1 MAPRSVMV
9 GLAIVVSLLLL
20 GRGLLALPV
29 NLLINL
35 DEEPKIK
42 LLMATGTLASGHVL
56 VEYDNRL
63 LRAGWDWC
71 PAVSPLRWCYD
82 IGAAGMQAHGK
93 LNVLAALPVLKES
106 IIELG
111 PDFQWPG
118 ILAAMRSQATVSL
131 SRMEIQADCKSMLAS
146 MVATADFRNIEFA
159 GQNLGPHSLKTELTD
174 EGAIWRISG
183 QSVNGDIRLDERG
196 AYLPNLDVQ
205 AGSTNVSWTTGGA
218 LPC

>member
-35 DEEPKIK
+35 DEEPKFR

-56 VEYDNRL
+56 VEYDNSL

-93 LNVLAALPVLKES
+93 INVLAAQPVLTES
-106 IIELG
+106 IIELS
-111 PDFQWPG
+111 PEFKWPG
-118 ILAAMRSQATVSL
+118 ILATMRSQVTVSL

-146 MVATADFRNIEFA
+146 MAANADFRNIEFA

-174 EGAIWRISG
+174 EGAIWRVSG
-183 QSVNGDIRLDERG
+183 QSVNGDIQLDG
-196 AYLPNLDVQ
+196 SGGYLPNLDIQ
-205 AGSTNVSWTTGGA
+205 TSLYNGLWTTGGA